1 MGKGD
6 GMTKTEVIAHQA
18 LRIAKLEQEID
29 KLRGEPQKCEDSH
42 VAVYDGLKLCD
53 WHGAAVAQLKPG
65 TNVRVNREGNPHYPF
80 VIARVRDVKMEE
92 RGLIVDIDLQVPSKV
107 QEIA

>member
-1 MGKGD
+1 
-6 GMTKTEVIAHQA
+6 MTKTEVIAHQA

-29 KLRGEPQKCEDSH
+29 KLRGEKCEDRH
-42 VAVYDGLKLCD
+42 VTVYDGLKLCD

-65 TNVRVNREGNPHYPF
+65 TNVRVNRAGTPF
-80 VIARVRDVKMEE
+80 DPFLFARVREVKMEE

-107 QEIA
+107 QKIA